1 MSLGMS
7 YHEYWYGEP
16 QLVKY
21 YYEAYNYR
29 RKEKNQ
35 ELWLQGLYFAHAI
48 SSNFSKKDKYPK
60 EPLDIYPKTAEEK
73 RIEQEN
79 NRKKVIDYF
88 TNLQQRWNN
97 GNNR

>member
-1 MSLGMS
+1 MSIGMS
-7 YHEYWYGEP
+7 YNEYWYGSAD
-16 QLVKY
+16 LVKA
-21 YYEAYNYR
+21 YYEAYKYR

-35 ELWLQGLYFAHAI
+35 ELWLQGLYFAYAI

-73 RIEQEN
+73 RIEVEEK
-79 NRKKVIDYF
+79 RRKVIEYF
-88 TNLQQRWNN
+88 TELQKRWKN